1 MLVQGVQ
8 PVQPGARPIDQPLH
22 LHLNQKVTAE
32 ILSVNGE
39 QIDMVI
45 QGIRVIGR
53 LPTNDQS
60 SMLED
65 RRNAQFIIRGMNDGI
80 LQLQLVKPGEATVAQ
95 QTSSAISIL
104 ANNLLVMNNLELT
117 EQNQVLA
124 RALLNHGLPVTP
136 QLMEELTNTLAGLA
150 NWGQSEADMAAALKS
165 GGMPL
170 TPHTLSLAMQTLPT
184 LADGIGRLQNLLA
197 ELSRGQSGQEIANLA
212 KQAQKFLLSSTIDW
226 SNPLPQLLDQLK
238 QAVSIWGKSVE
249 SELAKQV
256 NSGIIKGEEG
266 WLALAQLRRA
276 LNNRGISS
284 AVNSIDQFM
293 ESVRQMQFLNTA
305 RPIENGNPPWLL
317 VNFPV
322 AAHVPGQSPQQGSFL
337 PASLKIAYRTE
348 GKAKRIDPENTRLV
362 LTVDL
367 SGGEYVTADLSFIGK
382 RVGVWLT
389 VSSDDLRERAVER
402 MPDLE
407 SSLERLGLLLQVAQ
421 CEVSTFSTVVTQ
433 EEVVETPGSRGIDLE
448 A

>member
-1 MLVQGVQ
+1 
-8 PVQPGARPIDQPLH
+8 
-22 LHLNQKVTAE
+22 
-32 ILSVNGE
+32 
-39 QIDMVI
+39 
-45 QGIRVIGR
+45 
-53 LPTNDQS
+53 
-60 SMLED
+60 
-65 RRNAQFIIRGMNDGI
+65 
-80 LQLQLVKPGEATVAQ
+80 
-95 QTSSAISIL
+95 
-104 ANNLLVMNNLELT
+104 
-117 EQNQVLA
+117 
-124 RALLNHGLPVTP
+124 
-136 QLMEELTNTLAGLA
+136 
-150 NWGQSEADMAAALKS
+150 
-165 GGMPL
+165 
-170 TPHTLSLAMQTLPT
+170 

-212 KQAQKFLLSSTIDW
+212 KQAQKFLQSSTIDW

-238 QAVSIWGKSVE
+238 QAVAIWGKSVE

-256 NSGIIKGEEG
+256 NSGTIKGEEG

-322 AAHVPGQSPQQGSFL
+322 AAHVLGQSPQQGSFL

-348 GKAKRIDPENTRLV
+348 GKDKRIDPENTRLV

-367 SGGEYVTADLSFIGK
+367 SGDEYVTADLSFIGK
-382 RVGVWLT
+382 RVGAWLT

-407 SSLERLGLLLQVAQ
+407 SSLEKLGLLLQVAQ

-433 EEVVETPGSRGIDLE
+433 EEVVEIPGSSGIDLE